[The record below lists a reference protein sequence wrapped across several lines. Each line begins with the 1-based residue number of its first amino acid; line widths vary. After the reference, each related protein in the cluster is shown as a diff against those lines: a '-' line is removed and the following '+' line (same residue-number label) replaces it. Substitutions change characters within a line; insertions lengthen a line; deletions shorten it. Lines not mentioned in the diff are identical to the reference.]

1 MTAVFGLFG
10 SGLLC
15 LAAVAAALRGLP
27 ERARAAAWLTAGILI
42 FVPFAALSAAG
53 YVRGVIGDVS
63 ITTLVLAGAA
73 CARGPTGRNPIG
85 HRNMLALMGLVAAGA
100 AFLYPF
106 ALGLTYFDPYALG
119 YGSIGFIAALFALTL
134 VAWYAR
140 FYLAAIVV
148 TAAALAYLAG
158 IYESRNLWDY
168 LLDPL
173 VSLFAAGWLLRA
185 ARRSP
190 SGGNRST
197 GGTAD

>member
-1 MTAVFGLFG
+1 
-10 SGLLC
+10 
-15 LAAVAAALRGLP
+15 
-27 ERARAAAWLTAGILI
+27 
-42 FVPFAALSAAG
+42 
-53 YVRGVIGDVS
+53 
-63 ITTLVLAGAA
+63 
-73 CARGPTGRNPIG
+73 
-85 HRNMLALMGLVAAGA
+85 MGLVAAGA

-106 ALGLTYFDPYALG
+106 TLGLTYFDPYALG

-185 ARRSP
+185 ARSSP